1 MKTNTFNYTLK
12 AFKRGTLC
20 LLVALSCF
28 TNGYAGP
35 RDTSTVKMKVYHNC
49 KPLTISIIGIGAF
62 SDYFAIGRIKGKAEI
77 TSAELSALNPGLL
90 HPIDRWALNQASPNI
105 ALYSKLSDNFQIP
118 VFMLPG
124 LLLFN
129 RNIRKDWFDILLMY
143 VEGHVVTFT
152 FYNYSWL
159 GPTFQNKYRPV
170 TYYTELPMGDRTT
183 GNNRNSFYSG
193 HVASV
198 AYASFFTAKIY
209 CDYHPELGGKQLLIY
224 AAASV
229 PPLIEGYLRVRSL
242 AHFPSDAMVGLFLGA
257 SIGIAIPE
265 LHKIK
270 NQNIKLGLFSTGG
283 ASGMSLLWTIPQQ
296 HSITLK

>member
-1 MKTNTFNYTLK
+1 MTTLFCGAGTNAK
-12 AFKRGTLC
+12 
-20 LLVALSCF
+20 
-28 TNGYAGP
+28 P
-35 RDTSTVKMKVYHNC
+35 QDSTVAKMKVYHDC
-49 KPLTISIIGIGAF
+49 KPITLSIIGIGMF
-62 SDYFAIGRIKGKAEI
+62 SDYFAIGRIKGKADI
-77 TSAELSALNPGLL
+77 TNAELLALNPDLL
-90 HPIDRWALNQASPNI
+90 HPIDKWALQQNSSESSI
-105 ALYSKLSDNFQIP
+105 KTFKFYSDNFQIP

-129 RNIRKDWFDILLMY
+129 KHIRKDWFDILLMY

-198 AYASFFTAKIY
+198 AYASFFTAKVY
-209 CDYHPELGGKQLLIY
+209 CDYHPELGAKKVLFYL
-224 AAASV
+224 AASV

-242 AHFPSDAMVGLFLGA
+242 AHFPSDDMVGFFLGA
-257 SIGIAIPE
+257 SIGITIPE
-265 LHKIK
+265 LHRIK
-270 NQNIKLGLFSTGG
+270 NQHIALGMFSSGG
-283 ASGMSLLWTIPQQ
+283 ASGMTLLWTIPQQ
-296 HSITLK
+296 HPIVLK